1 MKETASSGGARL
13 RWIYAAFAVAI
24 TLIAALIWWDA
35 AQRGNAGADGAV
47 PDMNDARRVA
57 AGKRVYD
64 AHCAACHGANLEGQA
79 DWKTRRADGRLP
91 APPHDDSGHTWHHP
105 FDVLFAITK
114 HGLVPPYAP
123 DGYASDMPG
132 FGGRLSDEEIWNVL
146 AFIRSRWSDKVR
158 ATHDELQRQVAAQR
172 AR

>member
-1 MKETASSGGARL
+1 MQQTASSGNRRR
-13 RWIYAAFAVAI
+13 RWIYAAIAVA
-24 TLIAALIWWDA
+24 LALIGAIVWWDA
-35 AQRGNAGADGAV
+35 ALRDRAPAAGTV
-47 PDMNDARRVA
+47 PDMNDARRIA
-57 AGKRVYD
+57 DGKRIYD
-64 AHCAACHGANLEGQA
+64 AHCAACHGANLEGQPQ
-79 DWKTRRADGRLP
+79 WQTRRADGRLP

-123 DGYASDMPG
+123 AGYASDMPA
-132 FGGRLSDEEIWNVL
+132 FGGRLADEEIWNVL
-146 AFIRSRWSDKVR
+146 AYIRSRWSDKIR

>member
-1 MKETASSGGARL
+1 MKNAFASVPV
-13 RWIYAAFAVAI
+13 RWLAAAFAFAI
-24 TLIAALIWWDA
+24 ALIAVLIWRDA
-35 AQRGNAGADGAV
+35 AQRGSARAEGAV
-47 PDMNDARRVA
+47 PDMNDARRIA
-57 AGKRVYD
+57 AGQRVYD
-64 AHCAACHGANLEGQA
+64 AHCASCHGANLEGQP

-123 DGYASDMPG
+123 DGYASDMPA
-132 FGGRLSDEEIWNVL
+132 FGRRLSDEEIWNVL
-146 AFIRSRWSDKVR
+146 AYIRSRWSDRIR

>member
-1 MKETASSGGARL
+1 MNAEPSTSARL
-13 RWIYAAFAVAI
+13 RSIYAASAVAI

-35 AQRGNAGADGAV
+35 AQRGNAGAHGAV
-47 PDMNDARRVA
+47 PDMSDARRIA

-64 AHCAACHGANLEGQA
+64 AHCASCHGANLEGQA

-146 AFIRSRWSDKVR
+146 AYIRSRWSDRVR
-158 ATHDELQRQVAAQR
+158 AMHDALQRQVAAQR